1 MLEDIK
7 QGNTRTKWKDRIPY
21 AYWRGNPSV
30 APTRNDLLKCNVSDK
45 DDWNTHLYIQV
56 IYILLIYSQMLIVL
70 LQIYVAKK
78 ISCMMCC
85 NFRTGCKNLNKVT
98 NNQI

>member
-56 IYILLIYSQMLIVL
+56 NIHSSYLLTDAHHSPTYICSKKNFLYDVL
-70 LQIYVAKK
+70 
-78 ISCMMCC
+78 
-85 NFRTGCKNLNKVT
+85 
-98 NNQI
+98 

>member
-7 QGNTRTKWKDRIPY
+7 QGNTRTKWKDRVPY

-56 IYILLIYSQMLIVL
+56 NINSSCLLTDVDHSPTYICC
-70 LQIYVAKK
+70 KK
-78 ISCMMCC
+78 NLMCS
-85 NFRTGCKNLNKVT
+85 NFRIGCKNLNKVT